1 MSRRRSSAAEDFI
14 DVVSR
19 LPWWLCLL
27 VGLAGYA
34 FFGWLA
40 SRPLGGPGVAGSGHL
55 PGVVMRTFATFGQY
69 LVPLLCGAA
78 AVLSAVRSR
87 RRGALLQDAK
97 SVPARSAIDGMSWA
111 DFERLV
117 GAIFRE
123 RGYRVIETGGG
134 GADGGVDL
142 VLGKGGEKF
151 LVQCK
156 QWRALKVG
164 VSVVRELYGVMAARG
179 AAGGFVVTSGTFTD
193 DARAFAEGRNVTTL
207 DGEAL
212 ARYLASPSGRREHA
226 PAPTEAAPRRRDEGQ
241 SAARAPVAQTPPEV
255 PAVPTC
261 PSCGAPMARRVAK
274 RGASAGAAFWGCS
287 TYPRCRGTRP
297 AQ

>member
-1 MSRRRSSAAEDFI
+1 MSRRRTSAAEDFV
-14 DVVSR
+14 DLLSR

-27 VGLAGYA
+27 VGAVGWAA
-34 FFGWLA
+34 FSWLA
-40 SRPLGGPGVAGSGHL
+40 SRPLAAPAGPGNLSGAVWR
-55 PGVVMRTFATFGQY
+55 GFAAAAQY
-69 LVPLLCGAA
+69 IVPILCVGAA
-78 AVLSAVRSR
+78 LVSAFRR
-87 RRGALLQDAK
+87 RRGAVLLEEAK
-97 SVPARSAIDGMSWA
+97 SAPARSAIDGMSWA
-111 DFERLV
+111 DFERMV
-117 GAIFRE
+117 GALFRE

-193 DARAFAEGRNVTTL
+193 DARAFAEGRNVTLL

-212 ARYLASPSGRREHA
+212 ARYLASPSGRREPG
-226 PAPTEAAPRRRDEGQ
+226 PAPTEAAGRRRDEVA
-241 SAARAPVAQTPPEV
+241 SAVRPPAAPTV
-255 PAVPTC
+255 PDMQEVPTC